1 VGLKE
6 FIMKRLLLIVLPLL
20 LIVGCETKIS
30 GPVET
35 IPQINGLQLKWIGWG
50 GHYNL
55 SGVYYYD
62 EEVLYVGN
70 KPSFPDDII
79 SDYNNNGWDS
89 SYECT
94 EIELFQFE
102 GYFNY
107 KRPEEPN
114 VTLTRSIG
122 NYTDLM
128 WEEL

>member
-1 VGLKE
+1 
-6 FIMKRLLLIVLPLL
+6 MKRLLFVLPLL
-20 LIVGCETKIS
+20 LIVGCENGPIEIS
-30 GPVET
+30 GPIET
-35 IPQINGLQLKWIGWG
+35 IPEVTGVQLEWIGYG
-50 GHYNL
+50 G
-55 SGVYYYD
+55 SGSLDSREDVY
-62 EEVLYVGN
+62 YVGN

-114 VTLTRSIG
+114 VTLTLSIG